1 MKSNPKTR
9 NVVAVVCAIALLVL
23 APLAW
28 QIRAHMDA
36 QQRANEAQQQQRA
49 AAKVILKET
58 AGARPLDH
66 NL

>member
-1 MKSNPKTR
+1 MKSNPNTR
-9 NVVAVVCAIALLVL
+9 NVVVVVCAIALLVL

-28 QIRAHMDA
+28 KIRAHMDA
-36 QQRANEAQQQQRA
+36 QQRANETQQQQRA
-49 AAKVILKET
+49 AAKAILKET